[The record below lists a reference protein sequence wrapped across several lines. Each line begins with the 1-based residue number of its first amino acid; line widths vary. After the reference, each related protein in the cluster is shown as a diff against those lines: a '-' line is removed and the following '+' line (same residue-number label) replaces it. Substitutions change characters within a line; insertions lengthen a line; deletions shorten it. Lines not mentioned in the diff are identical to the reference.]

1 MKGKKIILVSLFL
14 VLILVLILLRK
25 SLIEAYYTYKF
36 DLNNNFKI
44 GKIQGNV
51 EETVEGEVTNVTLMP
66 NNTINKKVEL
76 SNSGDFESYI
86 RAQVYVPIARL
97 KYVNTQDESI
107 VTPNEDIEIVSYEI
121 NGQDLERTGYW
132 EEVQDERF
140 TDIVQDTNGNKYKVY
155 TYKYMEKDI
164 ETPIQEKTKISV
176 SLFDEI
182 KTINFLDDDSSENF
196 KIIVKAIAIQ
206 AQNGKSSETMWNYY
220 VNQNGSGVGEVK

>member
-14 VLILVLILLRK
+14 VIILVLVLLRK
-25 SLIEAYYTYKF
+25 SLIDAYYTYKF

-44 GKIQGNV
+44 GKIQGSV
-51 EETVEGEVTNVTLMP
+51 EETIGGEVNSVTLIP
-66 NNTINKKVEL
+66 NNIINKKVEL

-97 KYVNTQDESI
+97 KYVNTQDESV

-132 EEVQDERF
+132 EEVQDARF
-140 TDIVQDTNGNKYKVY
+140 TGIVQDDNGNKYKVY
-155 TYKYMEKDI
+155 TYKYVENNV
-164 ETPIQEKTKISV
+164 ESSIQEKTKIPV
-176 SLFDEI
+176 SLFDNI
-182 KTINFLDDDSSENF
+182 KTINFIDEDSSENF

-206 AQNGKSSETMWNYY
+206 TQNGKSAETMWNYY
-220 VNQNGSGVGEVK
+220 VNQKGSGVGEVR